1 MLVWWELNPLSLA
14 PAFLKVFFVKF
25 ARWFNVGFYKY
36 KPSNLPIFKA
46 NFAVIKSASNS
57 MPFGMLFG

>member
-36 KPSNLPIFKA
+36 KPLD
-46 NFAVIKSASNS
+46 IKKRTDLGIV
-57 MPFGMLFG
+57 FDKLEK